1 MKKSNVITVLAVLG
15 YIAYNAIDDQVNKSS
30 SYQANNSSSNSSTS
44 NTSSQRMHSTRANSK
59 AYGLRS
65 TENSWPLLDESSDD
79 IASNLLTTN
88 YYIVMDGSGSMAD
101 RQCSGGKTKL
111 EAAKSALQAFAERI
125 PNDANIGLYIFDS
138 KGRSERVALGPNNKA
153 QFADAVN
160 AAKANRGTPLK
171 SAITAGYQ
179 ALTQQASHQLGYG
192 EYHLVVVT
200 DGQPSGEQEDPGAMV
215 RDVLIDSPVI
225 IHTIGFCI
233 DDKHSLNQPGFT
245 YYKAAD
251 NPEALR
257 NGLDQV
263 LAEAPDFNT
272 DSFSNN

>member
-1 MKKSNVITVLAVLG
+1 MKTSNLIPVLAVLG
-15 YIAYNAIDDQVNKSS
+15 YLAYSAINDQAQKSNTYQASKSS
-30 SYQANNSSSNSSTS
+30 SGKASALG
-44 NTSSQRMHSTRANSK
+44 SQTMRGSSK

-65 TENSWPLLDESSDD
+65 TENSWPSSDETND
-79 IASNLLTTN
+79 AIASNLLATN

-101 RQCSGGKTKL
+101 RQCSGQQTKL
-111 EAAKSALQAFAERI
+111 AAAKSALTAFAERI
-125 PNDANIGLYIFDS
+125 PNDANIGLYIFDN
-138 KGRSERVALGPNNKA
+138 KGRSERVALGPNNKV
-153 QFADAVN
+153 QFADAVS
-160 AAKANRGTPLK
+160 AASANRGTPLK

-179 ALTQQASHQLGYG
+179 ALKQQASHQLGYG
-192 EYHLVVVT
+192 EYHLVIVT
-200 DGQPSGEQEDPGAMV
+200 DGQPSSESEDPGPMV
-215 RDVLIDSPVI
+215 RDVLIDSPVV

-233 DDKHSLNQPGFT
+233 DDNHSLNQPGFT

-257 NGLDQV
+257 SGLDQV